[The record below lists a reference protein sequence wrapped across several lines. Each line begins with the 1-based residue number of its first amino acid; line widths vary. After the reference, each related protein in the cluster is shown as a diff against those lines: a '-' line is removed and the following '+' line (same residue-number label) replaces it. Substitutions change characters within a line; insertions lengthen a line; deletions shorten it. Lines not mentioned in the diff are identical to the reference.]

1 MGLLRWLGGVIA
13 AGCES
18 FRDEVQQNL
27 SALKDVAFRKIITPV
42 ITKKKKKGKRA
53 DTKAKGKL
61 ETSVFILV
69 LLQQ

>member
-1 MGLLRWLGGVIA
+1 MGLLRRLGGVIA

-42 ITKKKKKGKRA
+42 ITKKKKKEREQIQKP
-53 DTKAKGKL
+53 KANWRPPCL
-61 ETSVFILV
+61 F
-69 LLQQ
+69 